1 MSDCPPGCRVN
12 FNKLKTILVLIS
24 ISLIFL
30 FSLRPVQSFEK
41 SIVWWN
47 GTSDHTLFLGHCMRQ
62 DVALIACL
70 FFFFL
75 VGRVA
80 GKEGRMRYLLL
91 QMEMRQT

>member
-12 FNKLKTILVLIS
+12 FNKLKTIVVLIS

-70 FFFFL
+70 FFSFWR
-75 VGRVA
+75 VEWQGRR
-80 GKEGRMRYLLL
+80 E
-91 QMEMRQT
+91 E

>member
-1 MSDCPPGCRVN
+1 M
-12 FNKLKTILVLIS
+12 T
-24 ISLIFL
+24 
-30 FSLRPVQSFEK
+30 SLRYTKLECSSKDVFRPPSITFLSFV
-41 SIVWWN
+41 VWWN

-91 QMEMRQT
+91 QMEMRQI